1 MNRNNSNTRST
12 VRGRKAGLLAT
23 AAVLLSLG
31 SGMAM
36 AQAQTPWYVGGDVA
50 KSSHRLGNDSEKRSA
65 DSYSIF
71 GGYKL
76 NQTFAVEAGYTDL
89 GSISYNGIGAKNKVY
104 SLDGIARAPLGNSF
118 GVYGKVGVAY
128 AERDF
133 NSGLGDDHKTGLK
146 LGVGVDY
153 ALTQNVTLRAEA
165 TRYNNMP
172 AANGFDKKT
181 DRLGVGLAYQF

>member
-1 MNRNNSNTRST
+1 MSSNNNNSRSNIN
-12 VRGRKAGLLAT
+12 GKKAGLLA
-23 AAVLLSLG
+23 AAAIAMTLG

-50 KSSHRLGNDSEKRSA
+50 KSSQRVGGDSQKRSA

-89 GSISYNGIGAKNKVY
+89 GSTNFNGIGAKNKVY

-133 NSGLGDDHKTGLK
+133 NSGLGDTDKTGLK

-165 TRYNNMP
+165 TRYNNLP
-172 AANGFDKKT
+172 TANGFDKKA